1 MMYDKNLFLP
11 RVHAFQS
18 WILPPFCTKI
28 TDPEKPIEVACE
40 QAFGR
45 TGNYELGRGKS
56 ETPVSLPFP
65 RYFFPQTENLFTGYY
80 WGPSRKISNIASFES
95 DLLKTIIALLKLI
108 NNL

>member
-40 QAFGR
+40 QAFALV
-45 TGNYELGRGKS
+45 ERG
-56 ETPVSLPFP
+56 T
-65 RYFFPQTENLFTGYY
+65 TN
-80 WGPSRKISNIASFES
+80 
-95 DLLKTIIALLKLI
+95 
-108 NNL
+108 